1 MMRLVELLKSDSQ
14 PVTRVPLGIAK
25 FEDEFLLAVHIF
37 VLDLGLVTPVYH
49 VAMHAHIK
57 LTRVVTGRVWAIMA

>member
-14 PVTRVPLGIAK
+14 PVTRVPIGIAK

-37 VLDLGLVTPVYH
+37 VLNLGLVTLIYH
-49 VAMHAHIK
+49 VAMLAHVK
-57 LTRVVTGRVWAIMA
+57 LTRELLIYVR